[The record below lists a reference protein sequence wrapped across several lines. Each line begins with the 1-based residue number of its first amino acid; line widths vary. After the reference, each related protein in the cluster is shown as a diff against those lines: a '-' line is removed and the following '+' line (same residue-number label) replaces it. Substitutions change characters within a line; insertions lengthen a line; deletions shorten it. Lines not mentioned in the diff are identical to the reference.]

1 MEGQGGQVGNQKG
14 VGQEEGV
21 GVGLEEGVG
30 EGEREGEGV
39 EERKRVEEGEEE
51 GGEPEAEDGD
61 RMVGAEEWEE
71 GAEERRWS
79 RQRLLGP
86 GAALVPG
93 LSRHRHR
100 EIPHSIR
107 GGTNID

>member
-1 MEGQGGQVGNQKG
+1 MGNQEG

-21 GVGLEEGVG
+21 GLGLEKGER
-30 EGEREGEGV
+30 EGEREGERLK
-39 EERKRVEEGEEE
+39 ERKRVEEAEGEGDEQ
-51 GGEPEAEDGD
+51 EAEDGD
-61 RMVGAEEWEE
+61 RMVRAEEWEE